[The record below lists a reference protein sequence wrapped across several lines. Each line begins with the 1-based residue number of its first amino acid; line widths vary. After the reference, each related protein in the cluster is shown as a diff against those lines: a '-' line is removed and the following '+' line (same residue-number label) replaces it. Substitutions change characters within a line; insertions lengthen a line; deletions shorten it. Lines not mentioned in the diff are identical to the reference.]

1 MQEKAN
7 SCKKK
12 QILARKSKFVQEEAN
27 SSKKKQIVRCNK
39 KQNSLRWK
47 SSFFTRHIPTHHNTH
62 YTPSFPSPSVV
73 LCMQV
78 GYLGCGATPFWHRQ
92 SMGDP
97 CDHMGGMAYE
107 MKEDFFFALFQI
119 TVLGQTPTPPLI

>member
-1 MQEKAN
+1 LQE
-7 SCKKK
+7 
-12 QILARKSKFVQEEAN
+12 VAN
-27 SSKKKQIVRCNK
+27 SSKKKQIRPRRRKLFVTT
-39 KQNSLRWK
+39 K
-47 SSFFTRHIPTHHNTH
+47 SKIPLVEIFLFHTPYPTHHNTH